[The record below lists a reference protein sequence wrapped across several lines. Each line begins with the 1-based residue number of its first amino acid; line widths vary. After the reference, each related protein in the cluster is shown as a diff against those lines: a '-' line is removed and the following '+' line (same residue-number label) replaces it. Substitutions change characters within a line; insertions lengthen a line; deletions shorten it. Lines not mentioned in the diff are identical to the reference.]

1 MSPTCGKDVSNV
13 SCQQLSGELNA
24 MANRYFNLVKYVET
38 FEELMVKHAK
48 FLEELKIGGRGPHCW
63 KFVATDYGMS
73 NTRKK
78 QHKNILGNS
87 ENILST
93 SQANVRPLVPRG
105 SSVSSDP
112 EEKILEEKL
121 AVCAYYYSLLCEK
134 DISDYSTQQLS
145 EELDAF
151 TNHYIKLVKHVEKL
165 EESVVKPLKKLKESK
180 TRGRGPP
187 CFKYV
192 ASDREMSEQ
201 EVQQIIDRAN
211 GVECST
217 SMTTG
222 SGRGGGSDQVDEV
235 DDDQQLTI
243 KGTKLTLMDRFKRTG
258 DQRMAAFEEMLR
270 HRLLLNFMDDEGH
283 DDGQLLEE
291 DKEEK

>member
-24 MANRYFNLVKYVET
+24 MANRYFKYVKEAKE
-38 FEELMVKHAK
+38 FEILRVKLEE
-48 FLEELKIGGRGPHCW
+48 LEELKIGGRGPHCW

-165 EESVVKPLKKLKESK
+165 EESVVKPLKKLKEKK
-180 TRGRGPP
+180 THYW
-187 CFKYV
+187 KYV
-192 ASDREMSEQ
+192 ACDYEMSEQ